1 MIIHAFISLYNRAGA
16 SFLRDCLLKSDF
28 VLYSLIMSMNTN
40 TNINI
45 IRLSSSPKALHLTTL
60 HGTPVL
66 QFACFEDLD
75 FITHCFTTRMGGTST
90 GIYESMNFK
99 EDGDDLNEN
108 IRANYR
114 IIAQALDVDVTRMVR
129 PSLVHG
135 TQVHE
140 VGEDDFGVG
149 ALAKSTLTG
158 IDALITNIPGV
169 TLVATFADCVPLYFV
184 DVKHRAIGLAHSGWK
199 GSCHKIAL
207 SVLDAMRT
215 AYGTEPGDILAA
227 IGPCIC
233 GDCYEVGEELDTE
246 FQKGFAG
253 QVEEQ
258 TGIQYRETIM
268 RRGKRVG
275 KYQLDLR
282 QANLQT
288 FLAAGIP
295 LKQIAIADICTCC
308 NPQLIFSHRATN
320 GKRGACA
327 AFLGLK

>member
-1 MIIHAFISLYNRAGA
+1 
-16 SFLRDCLLKSDF
+16 
-28 VLYSLIMSMNTN
+28 MNTN
-40 TNINI
+40 ITIT
-45 IRLSSSPKALHLTTL
+45 RLSNYPQTLHLV
-60 HGTPVL
+60 TPYSIPIL
-66 QFACFEDLD
+66 QFACFEDIP

-114 IIAQALDVDVTRMVR
+114 IIARALDADVTKMVR

-140 VGEDDFGVG
+140 VTTEDFGVG
-149 ALAKSTLTG
+149 ALSKSTLTG

-169 TLVATFADCVPLYFV
+169 TLVTTFADCVPLYFV
-184 DVKHRAIGLAHSGWK
+184 DVKRHAIGLAHSGWK

-207 SVLDAMRT
+207 SVLDAMQA
-215 AYGTEPGDILAA
+215 AYGTEPEDILAA

-246 FQKGFAG
+246 FRKGFSG
-253 QVEEQ
+253 KIEEQ
-258 TGIQYRETIM
+258 TGIKYRETIM
-268 RRGKRVG
+268 RPGKREG
-275 KYQLDLR
+275 KYQLNLR

-295 LKQIAIADICTCC
+295 RKQIAVADICTCC

-320 GKRGACA
+320 GKRGASA

>member
-1 MIIHAFISLYNRAGA
+1 MNR
-16 SFLRDCLLKSDF
+16 LPD
-28 VLYSLIMSMNTN
+28 YPQT
-40 TNINI
+40 
-45 IRLSSSPKALHLTTL
+45 LHLTTP
-60 HGTPVL
+60 HGVPLL
-66 QFACFEDLD
+66 QFPCFQDTPFL
-75 FITHCFTTRMGGTST
+75 THCFTTRLGGVST

-114 IIAQALDVDVTRMVR
+114 IIAQALDVDVTKMVR

-140 VGEDDFGVG
+140 VREEDFGVG
-149 ALAKSTLTG
+149 ALLKSTLTG

-199 GSCHKIAL
+199 GSCNKIAL
-207 SVLDAMRT
+207 SVLDAMQA
-215 AYGTEPGDILAA
+215 AYDTEPEDILAA

-233 GDCYEVGEELDTE
+233 GDCYEVGAELDTE

-253 QVEEQ
+253 KIEEQ
-258 TGIQYRETIM
+258 TGIRYREAIM
-268 RRGKRVG
+268 RPGKRSG

-288 FLAAGIP
+288 FLHAGIP
-295 LKQIAIADICTCC
+295 REQIAVADICTCC

-320 GKRGACA
+320 GKRGASA

>member
-1 MIIHAFISLYNRAGA
+1 M
-16 SFLRDCLLKSDF
+16 
-28 VLYSLIMSMNTN
+28 
-40 TNINI
+40 NINI
-45 IRLSSSPKALHLTTL
+45 KRLSDYPQALHLNTP
-60 HGTPVL
+60 HGTPIL
-66 QFACFEDLD
+66 QFTCFQDIP
-75 FITHCFTTRMGGTST
+75 FITHCFTTRMGGTSN

-114 IIAQALDVDVTRMVR
+114 IIAQALDADVTKMVR

-135 TQVHE
+135 TVVHE
-140 VGEDDFGVG
+140 VTAEDFGVG
-149 ALAKSTLTG
+149 ALYKSTLTG
-158 IDALITNIPGV
+158 IDALITDIPGV

-184 DVKHRAIGLAHSGWK
+184 DTRHRAIGLAHSGWK

-207 SVLDAMRT
+207 SVLDAMRSV
-215 AYGTEPGDILAA
+215 YGTEPGDILAA

-233 GDCYEVGEELDTE
+233 GDCYEVGEELDAA

-253 QVEEQ
+253 KVEGQ
-258 TGIQYRETIM
+258 TGIRYWETIM
-268 RRGKRVG
+268 RPGKREG

-295 LKQIAIADICTCC
+295 RERITIADICTCC

-320 GKRGACA
+320 GKRGASA